1 MIIFD
6 LDHTV
11 IDSSHRAVTR
21 PDGTLDLDAWRAC
34 STWEYI
40 CRDSLLPIA
49 QLWRSAMRRGE
60 HIIICTA
67 RVMTAADFLFLEA
80 YGLQF
85 DACLSRNGERDTRAD
100 WALKRDLLTDYAQS
114 LGLSWRR
121 FAADCVAYDD
131 NKAILDYYSH
141 AGILAHDAI
150 ALNKKLGGI

>member
-67 RVMTAADFLFLEA
+67 RVMTAADFLVLEA

-85 DACLSRNGERDTRAD
+85 DACLSRDGERDTRAD

-131 NKAILDYYSH
+131 NKAIHDYYTH

-150 ALNKKLGGI
+150 ELNKRLAR

>member
-6 LDHTV
+6 LDHAV
-11 IDSSHRAVTR
+11 VDSSHRAVTR

-67 RVMTAADFLFLEA
+67 RVMTVADFLFLDA

-85 DACLSRNGERDTRAD
+85 NACLSRDCERDTRAD

-131 NKAILDYYSH
+131 NKAILDYYTH

-150 ALNKKLGGI
+150 ELNRRLAQ

>member
-21 PDGTLDLDAWRAC
+21 ADGTLDLDAWRAC

-85 DACLSRNGERDTRAD
+85 NACLSRDGERDTRAD

-131 NKAILDYYSH
+131 NKAILDYYTH

-150 ALNKKLGGI
+150 ELNKRLAQ